1 VHGEAAAGVNCLT
14 SVNRISKLIK
24 TNKFDSMLR
33 NENYC
38 KANSGVSGS
47 TSIIKDIIP
56 QVCLNR
62 SACVT

>member
-1 VHGEAAAGVNCLT
+1 
-14 SVNRISKLIK
+14 
-24 TNKFDSMLR
+24 MLQ

-38 KANSGVSGS
+38 KANSGVRGS
-47 TSIIKDIIP
+47 ATIIKDIIP